1 MKYEPANYG
10 LVKIYGKPKDYTDDQ
25 LASLP
30 TLSDV
35 MATGYHAALNAEVK
49 PGYTIAVIEDGAVG
63 LAGVIGAK
71 LLGAEKIILLSHHD
85 DRAQLDKEFGAI
97 YVVSSRDEQ
106 AGQIARPGAVI
117 GRVGVPHAEPKSNQL
132 FWKNLGL
139 RGAIASV
146 TKPNK
151 EVLLQAVLDG
161 KINPGKV
168 FTKSFDLDHIQEA
181 YEAMSNREAIK
192 SLIIVNN
199 K

>member
-1 MKYEPANYG
+1 MIG
-10 LVKIYGKPKDYTDDQ
+10 
-25 LASLP
+25 
-30 TLSDV
+30 
-35 MATGYHAALNAEVK
+35 
-49 PGYTIAVIEDGAVG
+49 DGAVG

-181 YEAMSNREAIK
+181 YEAMNNREAIK